1 MDSEK
6 NKKLKINQAA
16 LKTKKKKLTSVFLSQ
31 SHHLQNIRKCFRLI
45 VVTLVRRRG
54 AVFLSFRHWQ
64 QGGSGSLLQH
74 LFQLED
80 MRRVNAHF
88 DHLLRKESLIHMT
101 IIFSVCLL
109 LLLLLLLWRLL
120 LLLPGEEEGIGE
132 VEGGGHAGHQSVVE
146 AVSDLLHGQLT
157 DQYVAQLRGVHPGG
171 PHATANLTWLAAV
184 EVVLQILQH
193 GFRNTYL
200 ENFVNQSKQS
210 TTNNYKF

>member
-45 VVTLVRRRG
+45 VVTLVRGGG

-64 QGGSGSLLQH
+64 QGDGSSLLQH
-74 LFQLED
+74 LLQFED
-80 MRRVNAHF
+80 MRRMNAHF

-101 IIFSVCLL
+101 IIFSVC
-109 LLLLLLLWRLL
+109 LLLLLLWRLL

-193 GFRNTYL
+193 GFRNTYR

-210 TTNNYKF
+210 TTSNFKKYDF